1 MRAGMRSQSGK
12 GRCPTNQP
20 CGKSRT
26 GDAFLLGDV
35 LGQVMNERFSVRHEQ
50 AMQLQGAWDEVM
62 PQELLAHC
70 RIESF
75 SAGRLTVAVDGP
87 GYMHELRLCKKEL
100 CNEMNARLSDVR
112 IRDIKLAV
120 GF

>member
-1 MRAGMRSQSGK
+1 MRAGMRSQTGK
-12 GRCPTNQP
+12 GQGPTNQP

-26 GDAFLLGDV
+26 GDARLLGN
-35 LGQVMNERFSVRHEQ
+35 GHSHVMKERFSVRHEQ

-62 PQELLAHC
+62 PQELSDHC

-75 SAGRLTVAVDGP
+75 SAGRLAVVVDGP

-100 CNEMNARLSDVR
+100 CDEMNARLSGVR
-112 IRDIKLAV
+112 IRDIKMAV